1 MSDELMPNL
10 QFAREPI
17 AYKDAQG
24 HTLYRDEYLVE
35 IRQRG
40 SKDSVTKKAEEWISE
55 LAHKGHDRSGF
66 DQNAAMYATW
76 HDKAKVMFEMFKRGE
91 EVPEEGMSLKAFP
104 AFSPAEILICKAV
117 DIYTLEQLS
126 EANEQAIG
134 RMGPGGRGLK
144 IKAAKMLE
152 NYHNGKAA
160 EENAALRQAL
170 SEMQAKHAD
179 LEATV
184 KRLIS
189 EKPEESSDIDD
200 KIAAAIA
207 KAMEKRGPG
216 RPPKSEAA

>member
-1 MSDELMPNL
+1 
-10 QFAREPI
+10 
-17 AYKDAQG
+17 
-24 HTLYRDEYLVE
+24 
-35 IRQRG
+35 
-40 SKDSVTKKAEEWISE
+40 
-55 LAHKGHDRSGF
+55 
-66 DQNAAMYATW
+66 
-76 HDKAKVMFEMFKRGE
+76 
-91 EVPEEGMSLKAFP
+91 
-104 AFSPAEILICKAV
+104 
-117 DIYTLEQLS
+117 
-126 EANEQAIG
+126 
-134 RMGPGGRGLK
+134 
-144 IKAAKMLE
+144 MLE

-160 EENAALRQAL
+160 EENAALRQSL